1 MSKQYQMGISV
12 MNYLQ
17 GLGIEMITIGKAIC
31 DENLERSYQLIKEN
45 PKMTKEEFLSAMQI
59 EEE

>member
-45 PKMTKEEFLSAMQI
+45 PKMTQEEFLSAMQI
-59 EEE
+59 EEK